1 MKKIFIF
8 TQTTKRPMGGTDTS
22 VGAFATRELAV
33 AAHQAMLDAH
43 KRKAGYGAN
52 FEYIVYSDVVEAT
65 IYESEEDFDFI

>member
-8 TQTTKRPMGGTDTS
+8 TQTAKRPMGGTDTS

-33 AAHQAMLDAH
+33 VAHQAMLDAH

-52 FEYIVYSDVVEAT
+52 IEYSDVVEAV
-65 IYESEEDFDFI
+65 IYESEEEFDFI